1 MNNKY
6 KKIVN
11 KVLCVIAAISVFFIN
26 TPVYA
31 QSLSPAAII
40 IDEGFTE
47 DNIHYVLYKTSTS
60 DSISPKIVVSKV
72 FKASMVLDGNVI
84 PPSTWNTSMTE
95 DGITYSGTLYLQSY
109 EFDNFFASKKTI
121 AHYSGTLYARI

>member
-47 DNIHYVLYKTSTS
+47 DNIHYVLYKTSIQINKKVTS
-60 DSISPKIVVSKV
+60 DT
-72 FKASMVLDGNVI
+72 F
-84 PPSTWNTSMTE
+84 
-95 DGITYSGTLYLQSY
+95 
-109 EFDNFFASKKTI
+109 
-121 AHYSGTLYARI
+121 